1 MSNVSNN
8 YRIYIEQ
15 TLQLASTMVVKSLAS
30 ADGLNRRLTDYNPEA
45 RVDDLDPRSWKYYL
59 NISGEY
65 HWSDAPMRIVSMD
78 TLKNITFSKEA
89 LMVHRATERGYAY
102 GTRAYKE
109 LVNLYPE
116 QEMLILGI
124 LYPADIEEAVAAK
137 DGTILA
143 YPRELIE
150 PNEYSLRMR
159 LQEFIYGYKARWT
172 NNQYAITD
180 QLYYAVNHAI
190 MYLNLVPCIL
200 NLRLE
205 ACRTNEAHS
214 FHVRQYLASHGLD
227 LYVDRLTLTQQ
238 LFFYRNIA
246 YIERNSGQTHVFEW
260 LVEHVMTE
268 RNLPLAEFVMRHKL
282 KDQPAALYPEL
293 GFRRKQINTG
303 PRSAGPSD
311 LSLTQILAKEERIA
325 RDNFAYNAAE
335 QTLIQE
341 RMENSLSNVVLTKA
355 LESSTVDYTDTT
367 PYTMTETLLSHWAYL
382 AGNGLYGAF
391 IGLTNPKTGERIPL
405 TVKEAYVFMTY
416 AYLASLGF
424 KPVEIGKFY
433 AKRVQQIPPPGVQAL
448 YAVVDTRVLPKSVID
463 EAYSYAPLIDQLSS
477 TEAFYRKCQELNRA
491 AQLQRK
497 LIAKQESY
505 QRRGM
510 LHNAVSRIYVNA
522 EFALTEPGQTYAQW
536 FGARNVDVSVFERSD
551 WELIHL
557 NLTRDATGLSLTTTD
572 SLKDLQNAMVKLL
585 GQLSSYSV
593 QFMTEINTSRI
604 RVGDWPAI
612 RFGKLAARIRAR
624 YRTADLNVGVLKIR
638 GKLKIAYRYDLGKGH
653 VTGTLGAQI
662 LHRMR
667 YPIGVK
673 PRLFGPS
680 WTYLLKYDSARV
692 RFRAVRPPV
701 ASTPGQIAVL
711 GIELFEAL
719 TVPQQL
725 LLHDMYTDRP
735 LPVPQSLLYLD
746 RVLTNLDLPGFDSV
760 TLAF

>member
-8 YRIYIEQ
+8 YRIYIEK
-15 TLQLASTMVVKSLAS
+15 TLQLASTIVVKSQAS
-30 ADGLNRRLTDYNPEA
+30 ADGLNLRLTDYNPEA
-45 RVDDLDPRSWKYYL
+45 RVDDLDPSSWKYYL

-65 HWSDAPMRIVSMD
+65 HWSDTPMRIVSMD
-78 TLKNITFSKEA
+78 TLENITFSKEA

-109 LVNLYPE
+109 LVNLYPD
-116 QEMLILGI
+116 QEMLILGV
-124 LYPADIEEAVAAK
+124 LYPADIHEAIAAK
-137 DGTILA
+137 DGAILA
-143 YPRELIE
+143 YPTDLME
-150 PNEYSLRMR
+150 PNEYSLRAR

-172 NNQYAITD
+172 NDQYAITD

-205 ACRTNEAHS
+205 ACRSNEAHS

-227 LYVDRLTLTQQ
+227 LYVDRLTLAQQ

-246 YIERNSGQTHVFEW
+246 YIERNSGQTNVFEW
-260 LVEHVMTE
+260 LVENVMTE
-268 RNLPLAEFVMRHKL
+268 RNLPLAEFVMRHNL
-282 KDQPAALYPEL
+282 KAQPKELYPEL
-293 GFRRKQINTG
+293 GFRRKQINRG
-303 PRSAGPSD
+303 PRSAGPND

-325 RDNFAYNAAE
+325 RDNFVYNVE
-335 QTLIQE
+335 QQPLIRE

-355 LESSTVDYTDTT
+355 LESSVIDYTDAT
-367 PYTMTETLLSHWAYL
+367 PYTMTDTLLSHWAYL

-391 IGLTNPKTGERIPL
+391 VGLINPKTGERIPL
-405 TVKEAYVFMTY
+405 TVKEAYVFLTY

-424 KPVEIGKFY
+424 KPVEIGKSY
-433 AKRVQQIPPPGVQAL
+433 AKRVQQVPAAGLQAL
-448 YAVVDTRVLPKSVID
+448 YAVVDTKVLPKNVID
-463 EAYSYAPLIDQLSS
+463 EAYGYAPFINHLSS
-477 TEAFYRKCQELNRA
+477 TEAFYNKCLEINKA
-491 AQLQRK
+491 SQLQRK
-497 LIAKQESY
+497 LIAMQEDY
-505 QRRGM
+505 MRRGM

-536 FGARNVDVSVFERSD
+536 FGARNINVSVFERSD
-551 WELIHL
+551 WELIQL

-680 WTYLLKYDSARV
+680 WTYPLKYDSARV
-692 RFRAVRPPV
+692 RFRAVNLPV

-746 RVLTNLDLPGFDSV
+746 RVLTNLDLAGFDRV
-760 TLAF
+760 PPL